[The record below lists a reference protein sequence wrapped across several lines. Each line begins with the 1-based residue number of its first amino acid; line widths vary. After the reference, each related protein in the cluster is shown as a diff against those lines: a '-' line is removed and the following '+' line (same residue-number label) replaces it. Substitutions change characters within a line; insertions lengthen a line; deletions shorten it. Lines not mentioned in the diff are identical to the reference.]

1 MKRVAFPF
9 LLLFLLTLPSLR
21 LLDFGR
27 APLYANTVIVASDS
41 QMASQVGKEIYR
53 QGGNVIDAAVATAFA
68 MAVTFPVAG
77 NIGGGGFMVYHDSN
91 GNATTI
97 DFREKAPAA
106 STQNMYVDQKG
117 KYIQDLAHTGILS
130 VGVPGT
136 VAGLFMAH
144 SKYGKLPWAKVVEPA
159 VKLAEDGFA
168 LPYPIYLD
176 AKYSEKQWRSYPS
189 TAHVMFKA
197 NGDFYQPGET
207 WKQPE
212 LAATLKRIK
221 EKGRDGFYKGET
233 AEKLAAFC
241 KQNKGLIT
249 KDDLEKYE
257 AVERKPVTG
266 TYRGYGVYSMPP
278 PSSGGI
284 SLIQMLNVLEGYD
297 LKKMGFNSAEYV
309 HVLSEAMRRAYANR
323 AEYLG
328 DPDFNSGI
336 PVDKLISKDYANT
349 LRAGIHNDK
358 ASVSDSTRF
367 AKGYEGT
374 HTTHLSVMDAE
385 GNAVSMTY
393 TIEQGYGSQIVAEGL
408 GFFLNNEMGDFN
420 AVPNLTNSQGDIG
433 TAPNLVKPGKRMLS
447 SMTPAI
453 LTKDGKVVM
462 VVGAEG
468 GRTIITTVLQT
479 IINCIDHGMNIGEA
493 MEAGRIHHQWLP
505 DRIDYE
511 RFSLSADAINILK
524 QKGHKL
530 NETSYQGSATGIFY
544 NTQLKALTGS
554 VDSRFTHES
563 AEGY

>member
-1 MKRVAFPF
+1 MKRTIFPLL
-9 LLLFLLTLPSLR
+9 LLLFIILPGHR
-21 LLDFGR
+21 PLDFGR
-27 APLYANTVIVASDS
+27 APLYANKVIVASDS
-41 QMASQVGKEIYR
+41 QLASRVGKEIYR
-53 QGGNVIDAAVATAFA
+53 QGGNVMDAAVATAFA
-68 MAVTFPVAG
+68 MAVTFPAAG
-77 NIGGGGFMVYHDSN
+77 NVGGGGFMVYHDSK

-97 DFREKAPAA
+97 DFREKAPAGA
-106 STQNMYVDQKG
+106 TQNMYVDAQG
-117 KYIQDLAHTGILS
+117 NYIQDLAHAGTLS

-136 VAGLFMAH
+136 VAGLFLAH

-159 VKLAEDGFA
+159 MNLAESGFA
-168 LPYPIYLD
+168 FPYTLYLD

-189 TAHVMFKA
+189 TTRVMFRP

-207 WKQPE
+207 WKQPD

-233 AEKLAAFC
+233 AEKLAAFF

-266 TYRGYGVYSMPP
+266 TYRGYKIYSMPP

-309 HVLSEAMRRAYANR
+309 HVLSETMRRAYANR

-328 DPDFNSGI
+328 DPDFNSSI
-336 PVDKLISKDYANT
+336 PVDKLLSKDYANT
-349 LRAGIHNDK
+349 LRAGINLDK
-358 ASVSDSTRF
+358 ASVSDSTRYG
-367 AKGYEGT
+367 KGYEGT

-385 GNAVSMTY
+385 GNAVSLTY

-420 AVPNLTNSQGDIG
+420 VVPNLTNSQGDIG
-433 TAPNLVKPGKRMLS
+433 TAPNLVRPGKRMLS
-447 SMTPAI
+447 SMTPTI

-479 IINCIDHGMNIGEA
+479 ILNCVDHGMNIGEA

-505 DRIDYE
+505 DRIDFE
-511 RFSLSADAINILK
+511 RFSLSADAQEILK
-524 QKGHKL
+524 RKGHKI

-544 NTQLKALTGS
+544 NSQLKALTGS
-554 VDSRFTHES
+554 VDSRFTHEA